1 MKEKKMRAM
10 AIVLAALLISGC
22 GVSGEGTTAASS
34 TGTAAGTTGA
44 ASTAQEATGGTGNI
58 TKHTLA
64 ASVPLT
70 GTMMQYGTSYKN
82 AMEMAVA
89 DFNAAGGLNGEDV
102 ILEVYDDKGE
112 QKEGINVAN
121 MIIGNEDTF
130 AMIGSYGSSVSMA
143 AAPVYQEAG
152 MPMISPNTSHPD
164 YPDMGSMMIPL
175 ACKSEVVFG
184 EVAQKLFDQFGACN
198 LAVIYQNTD
207 VGITTLDAVKERFES
222 LGGTVCAAETFVPN
236 QTKDFTPLLSKI
248 KATNPDIL
256 FLVAEY
262 SDGASIVLQSKQ
274 LGMENVQ
281 LVGVGNVFKQEFLD
295 LAGTKADGMLLMGI
309 SRIYTPEIME
319 SSSFGTYTEDIV
331 KRYNETY
338 GANGIAFDNFAALA
352 YDAAMVAMNAAK
364 NAGTDN
370 TEALVQEIKKLN
382 IPLCAGDAHFDENGD
397 LIREIFV
404 FSVQDGTF
412 VFEASK

>member
-1 MKEKKMRAM
+1 MKKNKMRAA
-10 AIVLAALLISGC
+10 AIALAAMMLAGC
-22 GVSGEGTTAASS
+22 GVSGQETAAAGTDAGTTKAASS
-34 TGTAAGTTGA
+34 APESA
-44 ASTAQEATGGTGNI
+44 GGTGAI

-130 AMIGSYGSSVSMA
+130 AVVGSYGSSVSMA

-248 KATNPDIL
+248 KATDPDIL

-262 SDGASIVLQSKQ
+262 SDGAAIVLQSKQ
-274 LGMENVQ
+274 LGMEDVQ

-338 GANGIAFDNFAALA
+338 ATNGIEFDNFAALA
-352 YDAAMVAMNAAK
+352 YDSAMIAMHAAK

-370 TEALVQEIKKLN
+370 TDALVQEIKKLD
-382 IPLCAGDAHFDENGD
+382 IPLCAGDAYFDENGD

-412 VFEASK
+412 VYEADK